1 MNDQRRREQFLAAA
15 RSARAHSKPL
25 HSCDSCGK
33 MCYRSRTMARRAM
46 SEQFPGE
53 RMNAYVACSG
63 DGFHI
68 GHLPRAIRTG
78 ATTRQAKY
86 GAMQ

>member
-1 MNDQRRREQFLAAA
+1 MSHQRRRDHFLAAA
-15 RSARAHSKPL
+15 RNARAASNAL

-33 MCYRSRTMARRAM
+33 MSYRSRASAKRAM

-53 RMNAYVACSG
+53 RMNVYTGCQG

-78 ATTRQAKY
+78 ATTRHAKY
-86 GAMQ
+86 GVVG